1 MPGGLEVGLGTREP
15 SLRMRLASR
24 LREGMT
30 ALDFLSGPYE
40 VQTVTLWVLFCSA
53 SPGWVRVPL

>member
-1 MPGGLEVGLGTREP
+1 MGLGTREP